1 VKRVQISHYNIET
14 RQAIQTHCQ
23 EIRLRLVENMIV
35 RIPEIHNQNHETGF
49 HHLETGDQNPKKN
62 PSQKI
67 EDPENIDQGQE
78 NEGIVIDQM
87 IVGSEIEIG
96 ITKVIGEADQGP
108 ENNTEMRK
116 GMTKD
121 LVVVTMQM
129 N

>member
-121 LVVVTMQM
+121 LVATMQM

>member
-1 VKRVQISHYNIET
+1 MSRYNIET

-121 LVVVTMQM
+121 LVATMQM